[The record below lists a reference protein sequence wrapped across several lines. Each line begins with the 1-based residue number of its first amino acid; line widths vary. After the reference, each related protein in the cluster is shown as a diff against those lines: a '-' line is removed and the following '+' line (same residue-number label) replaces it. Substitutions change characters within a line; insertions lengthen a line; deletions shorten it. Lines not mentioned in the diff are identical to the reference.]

1 LLLSLDS
8 YSVVVVDEDDDDAFS
23 RSVSDCFVR
32 FFSSYSSRRRVLRLC
47 FRSSS
52 SHRLKRDRPLRERY
66 ERKRERRRDVT
77 KRDERVKD
85 DLTDGVK
92 RAFLVH
98 GNDIFEE
105 FFSFGSKIT

>member
-1 LLLSLDS
+1 MILLFLLFPLCAPSLFS
-8 YSVVVVDEDDDDAFS
+8 LIVVF
-23 RSVSDCFVR
+23 
-32 FFSSYSSRRRVLRLC
+32 
-47 FRSSS
+47 
-52 SHRLKRDRPLRERY
+52 HRLKRDRPLRERY